1 MDTAE
6 GGQQAVPAPVDDRD
20 WGHLVGVSIPPLVLS
35 STEGRSIWLRWP
47 PTASCS
53 TSTLGQAAQASP
65 DAWLGQGPGGFG
77 LYGPIMR
84 LPRLPFGSHR
94 RGREGRG
101 ALDPAAP
108 RAGWFRERNDI
119 PFRLISDPDLRL
131 ADSLG
136 LPTFEFTGQF
146 LQAGDTRRRTRRD
159 RQGLLPSPDTGGER
173 GSGAHTAEGS
183 VLTERISWVAI

>member
-136 LPTFEFTGQF
+136 LPTFEFTGQLF
-146 LQAGDTRRRTRRD
+146 YRRAT
-159 RQGLLPSPDTGGER
+159 LVAEHGEIVKVFYPVPTPE
-173 GSGAHTAEGS
+173 ANAEA
-183 VLTERISWVAI
+183 VLTRLRGRS

>member
-1 MDTAE
+1 
-6 GGQQAVPAPVDDRD
+6 
-20 WGHLVGVSIPPLVLS
+20 
-35 STEGRSIWLRWP
+35 
-47 PTASCS
+47 
-53 TSTLGQAAQASP
+53 
-65 DAWLGQGPGGFG
+65 

-94 RGREGRG
+94 RGRKGRG

-136 LPTFEFTGQF
+136 LPTFEFTGQLF
-146 LQAGDTRRRTRRD
+146 YRRAT
-159 RQGLLPSPDTGGER
+159 LVAEHGEIVKVFYPVPTPE
-173 GSGAHTAEGS
+173 ANAEA
-183 VLTERISWVAI
+183 VLTRLRGRS